1 MILVL
6 FLFGKIPS
14 VIAGYFPTLGKSQTC
29 DIGIFPVWDFLLR
42 FCGALSQ
49 LGKTSRKRAGN
60 NPTVGRLPANWCG
73 IKLGKNF
80 IRQWFF
86 SFFRKTLSKF

>member
-1 MILVL
+1 ML

-14 VIAGYFPTLGKSQTC
+14 VIAGYFPSLGKSQTC

-60 NPTVGRLPANWCG
+60 NPTVGRLSANWRG
-73 IKLGKNF
+73 IKLG
-80 IRQWFF
+80 RFF
-86 SFFRKTLSKF
+86 GRAMVF